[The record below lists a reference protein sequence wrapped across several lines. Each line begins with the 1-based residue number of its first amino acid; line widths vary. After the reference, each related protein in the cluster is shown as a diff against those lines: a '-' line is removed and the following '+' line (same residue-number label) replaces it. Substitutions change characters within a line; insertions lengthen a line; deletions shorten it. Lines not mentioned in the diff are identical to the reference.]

1 MIGKGYVAK
10 SLDNTCNCRNLIR
23 YEYAYAI
30 KIVTDI
36 KSRDTAAISN
46 NYVCLSIVGTKDT
59 IEIALRYLYVI
70 FDFKEDLRE
79 EAEFDNVET
88 NIVTDRLE

>member
-10 SLDNTCNCRNLIR
+10 SLGNTCNCRNLIR

-36 KSRDTAAISN
+36 KSRDTAAISLDI
-46 NYVCLSIVGTKDT
+46 YPYKVVV
-59 IEIALRYLYVI
+59 YL
-70 FDFKEDLRE
+70 
-79 EAEFDNVET
+79 
-88 NIVTDRLE
+88 